1 MKRRQFLKNGAS
13 SPLVVLCGGV
23 GAQTSSDPLRLVIPF
38 PPGGGT
44 DVRGRAIASRLEIA
58 LKRPVIVDNRSG
70 AAGVIGTEF
79 VAKSAKDGRTMLFAG
94 IVPMPKL
101 YAAPEALNDLAP
113 ICAVARSSFML
124 VVHPGVPVKT
134 LTDLVR
140 LAKTTPDALN
150 FGSPGSAS
158 PQHIAME
165 MFNAAAGI
173 DITQVTYR
181 GAGPIITDLIGG
193 QTQGTVATVAAIE
206 SFVSSGKVRA
216 LAVTGATRWEKMP
229 EIPTIAESGY
239 PGFQVDIGFATF
251 VAAGTPRNI
260 VLGLN
265 AGIRDVLGQKEMRDK
280 LADLGF
286 SPVPGTPEE
295 LGMAVRREMEAVR
308 SLIKTGRVKIDS

>member
-1 MKRRQFLKNGAS
+1 
-13 SPLVVLCGGV
+13 
-23 GAQTSSDPLRLVIPF
+23 
-38 PPGGGT
+38 
-44 DVRGRAIASRLEIA
+44 
-58 LKRPVIVDNRSG
+58 
-70 AAGVIGTEF
+70 
-79 VAKSAKDGRTMLFAG
+79 
-94 IVPMPKL
+94 
-101 YAAPEALNDLAP
+101 
-113 ICAVARSSFML
+113 
-124 VVHPGVPVKT
+124 
-134 LTDLVR
+134 
-140 LAKTTPDALN
+140 
-150 FGSPGSAS
+150 
-158 PQHIAME
+158 ME